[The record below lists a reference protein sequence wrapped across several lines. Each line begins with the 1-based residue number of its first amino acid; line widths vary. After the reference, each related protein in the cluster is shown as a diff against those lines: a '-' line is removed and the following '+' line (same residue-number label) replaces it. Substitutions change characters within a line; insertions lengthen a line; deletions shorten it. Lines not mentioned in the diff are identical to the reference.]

1 MSTHIRQVM
10 DKNIHLERYEFQ
22 ADVERFLISR
32 RMSAS
37 RFGRNAL
44 DQASFVTR
52 LRGGAAVTRDTM
64 QRVRGFM
71 EQRQ

>member
-1 MSTHIRQVM
+1 MTL

-22 ADVERFLISR
+22 ADVERYLISQ

-52 LRGGAAVTRDTM
+52 LRGGASITRETM
-64 QRVRGFM
+64 RRVRGYM
-71 EQRQ
+71 EQRAANG

>member
-1 MSTHIRQVM
+1 MTL

-22 ADVERFLISR
+22 ADVERYLIAQR
-32 RMSAS
+32 ISAS

-64 QRVRGFM
+64 QRVRGYM
-71 EQRQ
+71 EQQ